1 MAVLDFSDD
10 DVLVKALVAHDPD
23 AFAFL
28 LDRYHSTLVRL
39 SRQYVPSS
47 AVADEVVQETWLAVI
62 NGIDRFEQR
71 SSLKTW
77 LFRIL
82 VNIAAHARREGEPL
96 DPVRD
101 NGHVRRGSGGG
112 PAPLSARST
121 PAGRVEAATTSL
133 VGARAA
139 CGRHRD
145 SRHGPSAIDRL
156 PPAQREV
163 ITMRDLLGWSAAE
176 VCDALEVSDANQRVL
191 LHRGEI
197 QGPSVARAALR
208 RGPRRMS
215 AAATYMCRQFVE
227 DVTAYLDGALPE
239 ATVALIERSP
249 RRLSALPRVPQRDAT
264 HGDEDPR
271 CSMTTTSQRCP
282 RMCAIG

>member
-1 MAVLDFSDD
+1 VAVLDFSDD

-82 VNIAAHARREGEPL
+82 VNIARTHGVKENRSIPFATTAMFDEDPAVDPRRF
-96 DPVRD
+96 
-101 NGHVRRGSGGG
+101 RRGLRRRGAWKQPPHPWSE
-112 PAPLSARST
+112 PEQHAVDTETL
-121 PAGRVEAATTSL
+121 AT
-133 VGARAA
+133 VR
-139 CGRHRD
+139 
-145 SRHGPSAIDRL
+145 SAIDRL

-176 VCDALEVSDANQRVL
+176 VCDALEVSDSNQRVL
-191 LHRGEI
+191 LHR
-197 QGPSVARAALR
+197 ARSKVRASLEQH
-208 RGPRRMS
+208 
-215 AAATYMCRQFVE
+215 YDE
-227 DVTAYLDGALPE
+227 D
-239 ATVALIERSP
+239 
-249 RRLSALPRVPQRDAT
+249 RDA
-264 HGDEDPR
+264 
-271 CSMTTTSQRCP
+271 
-282 RMCAIG
+282 